1 MSRGREGAQV
11 EMPHVE
17 KGLGATVGPQL
28 LLAVRQNPGSE
39 RLGQELPAP
48 WAAPP
53 PWLLVEGKPQ
63 GPGRSWGDQAPRAK

>member
-1 MSRGREGAQV
+1 M

-39 RLGQELPAP
+39 QPPGAACGLGCPL
-48 WAAPP
+48 
-53 PWLLVEGKPQ
+53 WLLVEGKPQ
-63 GPGRSWGDQAPRAK
+63 GPGGAGALRPHGLNRW